1 MPKLTIDLQTGFSN
15 DQVILRVAG
24 AEVLKKSEVTTNLAI
39 SLAESCQT
47 EVKETSVD
55 VEVLVPSRGLKGA
68 VKLDTTRTPYL
79 GVSIVEGQLEL
90 KPSETMLFYF

>member
-47 EVKETSVD
+47 EVKGTSVD
-55 VEVLVPSRGLKGA
+55 VEVLVPSRKLKGA
-68 VKLDTTRTPYL
+68 VKLDVARTPYL
-79 GVSIVEGQLEL
+79 GISVVEGRLEL
-90 KPSETMLFYF
+90 NPSETMLLYF